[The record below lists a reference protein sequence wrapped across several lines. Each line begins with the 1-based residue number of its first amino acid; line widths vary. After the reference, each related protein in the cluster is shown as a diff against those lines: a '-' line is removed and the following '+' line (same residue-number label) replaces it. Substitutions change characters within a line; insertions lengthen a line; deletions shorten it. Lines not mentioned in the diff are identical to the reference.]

1 MLYLYKKIMIKNVFI
16 AKISDNQDPD
26 NLHRVKVT
34 FTNEKEVVSNWIP
47 VLSPSAGDKNGIY
60 SLPEIDE
67 QVLVASL
74 DNDTKN
80 LCILGSIWSDNVK
93 PPETEENSDA
103 DLNSDGNNSLHFI
116 KSRAG
121 NLIILDDTDSKEKI
135 QLISADKKSRFEFSS
150 EDELINLETEND
162 IQIHAEKNLTIEAE
176 EIEIKSSKQMNIS
189 ADEFQ
194 TKVSKDL
201 SIESDKDITIKG
213 SGIALN

>member
-1 MLYLYKKIMIKNVFI
+1 MNKNIFL

-47 VLSPSAGDKNGIY
+47 VLTASAGDQNGFY
-60 SLPEIDE
+60 SLPEVDE
-67 QVLVASL
+67 EVLVTCL
-74 DNDTKN
+74 DNDSKN
-80 LCILGSIWSDNVK
+80 LIVLGSIWSNEVK
-93 PPETEENSDA
+93 PPESEENGDA
-103 DLNSDGNNSLHFI
+103 DLNQDGKNSLHFL

-121 NLIILDDTDSKEKI
+121 NLIILDDTESKEKI
-135 QLISADKKSRFEFSS
+135 QLISADKKSRFEFSA

-162 IQIHAEKNLTIEAE
+162 IQISAKKNLSINAE
-176 EIEIKSSKQMNIS
+176 EIEIKSSKQMNIE

-194 TKVSKDL
+194 TKSSKDL
-201 SIESDKDITIKG
+201 SIEADKDITLKG

>member
-1 MLYLYKKIMIKNVFI
+1 M
-16 AKISDNQDPD
+16 
-26 NLHRVKVT
+26 
-34 FTNEKEVVSNWIP
+34 
-47 VLSPSAGDKNGIY
+47 
-60 SLPEIDE
+60 
-67 QVLVASL
+67 
-74 DNDTKN
+74 
-80 LCILGSIWSDNVK
+80 GSIWSNEVK

-135 QLISADKKSRFEFSS
+135 QFISADKKSRFEFSA
-150 EDELINLETEND
+150 EDELINIETEND
-162 IQIHAEKNLTIEAE
+162 IQIHAEKSLTIEAE

-189 ADEFQ
+189 VDEFQ

-201 SIESDKDITIKG
+201 SIESDKDITLKG

>member
-1 MLYLYKKIMIKNVFI
+1 MNENIFL

-47 VLSPSAGDKNGIY
+47 VLTASAGDQNGFY
-60 SLPEIDE
+60 SLPEVDE
-67 QVLVASL
+67 EVLVTCL
-74 DNDTKN
+74 DNDSKN
-80 LCILGSIWSDNVK
+80 LIVLGSIWSNEVK
-93 PPETEENSDA
+93 PPESEENGDA
-103 DLNSDGNNSLHFI
+103 DLNQDGKNSLHFL

-121 NLIILDDTDSKEKI
+121 NLIILDDTESKEKI
-135 QLISADKKSRFEFSS
+135 QLISADKKSRFEFSA

-162 IQIHAEKNLTIEAE
+162 IQISAKKNLSINAE
-176 EIEIKSSKQMNIS
+176 EIEIKSSKQMNIE

-194 TKVSKDL
+194 TKSSKDL
-201 SIESDKDITIKG
+201 SIEADKDITLKG